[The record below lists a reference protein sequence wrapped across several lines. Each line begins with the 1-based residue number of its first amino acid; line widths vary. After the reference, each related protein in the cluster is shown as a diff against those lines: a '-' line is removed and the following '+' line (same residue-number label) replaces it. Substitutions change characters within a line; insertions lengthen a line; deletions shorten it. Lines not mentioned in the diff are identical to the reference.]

1 MSYKNSKLECFMN
14 SRPPVVSGQFYSANK
29 DELST
34 VVDKYISTSKN
45 FCFVPKIVVSPHAGF
60 VYSGPTAG
68 YAYRQLENLEDKEYT
83 VLLVGPSHRIYFE
96 GFSFPLYDS
105 FETPLGSIKV
115 NQTKISQF
123 LSSQEN
129 QELFF
134 RHDAPHADEHSLET
148 QLPFLQ
154 RSMKK
159 FNIIPIVYGKS
170 DYNVLA
176 KVFDYFLADADT
188 IAVVSSDLS
197 HYHGYQEAMQIDKN
211 CNEAVLALDAI
222 SIASGEA
229 CGMIGVQAAIVYA
242 KKHSLESLVL
252 DYKTSGDTA
261 GDKIKVV
268 GYASY
273 MFYKR

>member
-1 MSYKNSKLECFMN
+1 MR
-14 SRPPVVSGQFYSANK
+14 SRAPVVSGQFYSQNK
-29 DELST
+29 EKLSSEVT
-34 VVDKYISTSKN
+34 NYIASAKN
-45 FCFVPKIVVSPHAGF
+45 FGFTPKIIVSPHAGF
-60 VYSGPTAG
+60 VYSGQTAG

-105 FETPLGSIKV
+105 FETPLGAVKV
-115 NQTKISQF
+115 NQAKISQF
-123 LSSQEN
+123 LASQGG
-129 QELFF
+129 QEEFF

-154 RSMKK
+154 QSMKK

-176 KVFDYFLADADT
+176 KVFDYFLGDAYT

-197 HYHGYQEAMQIDKN
+197 HYHGYEEAKLIDDR
-211 CNEAVLALDAI
+211 CNQAVASLEAVLMN
-222 SIASGEA
+222 SGEA

-242 KKHSLESLVL
+242 KKHGLQSLVL

-273 MFYKR
+273 MFYQ